1 MIREDYMITL
11 LCSGSRG
18 DIQPYIALA
27 QQLIQL
33 NKSVRIVSGKSYE
46 SFITAYGI
54 DFYPLSMDYQSSDID
69 PKLIQEAQSSDNP
82 LKMLLTFNK
91 MKNYVVG
98 LTGEMFNACKGSE
111 LIIYHPGCSIGYF
124 AGEILGIPSVLA
136 SPFPMHKTTEILS
149 IIAYGKTK
157 MPKAMSYSL
166 LQGLLWMA
174 GKTGVVSFLKSEFGK
189 LPEKFGNPFER
200 VDSTHPAIVSCS
212 NYVFPRPKDWNRNIH
227 QYGYWFVE
235 ENNYQPNHE
244 ITEFISNGTKPIYIG
259 FGSVFNQRHKDEI
272 IQIIVETLKR
282 THQRAIVSGMGELN
296 NHYDTILSVHDVP
309 HSWLFNQ
316 VSLVCHHGGSG
327 TTAAGFRAG
336 VPSVIIPFSNDQF
349 AWAHRAYDLGVG
361 SYPIYRKN
369 LSVDTFVEAINFALS
384 EPIIEN
390 SKLLSQHIESE
401 NGAKV
406 CAHVII
412 KLLNE

>member
-1 MIREDYMITL
+1 MITI

-27 QQLIQL
+27 QQLIHL
-33 NKSVRIVSGKSYE
+33 NKSVRIVAGKSYE
-46 SFITAYGI
+46 TFITDYGI
-54 DFYPLSMDYQSSDID
+54 DFYPLSMDYQSSEID
-69 PKLIQEAQSSDNP
+69 PKLIQDAQSSDNP

-136 SPFPMHKTTEILS
+136 SPFPMHKTKEILS

-157 MPKAMSYSL
+157 MPKAMSYTL

-174 GKTGVVSFLKSEFGK
+174 GKTGVVSFLKKEFGK
-189 LPEKFGNPFER
+189 LPENFGNPFER
-200 VDSTHPAIVSCS
+200 VDSDHPAIVSCS
-212 NYVFPRPKDWNRNIH
+212 NYVFPRPKDWNTNLY

-235 ENNYQPNHE
+235 EDNYQPNHV
-244 ITEFISNGTKPIYIG
+244 ITEFLSKGDKPIYIG
-259 FGSVFNQRHKDEI
+259 FGSVFDRRHKDEI
-272 IQIIVETLKR
+272 VQIIVETLKR
-282 THQRAIVSGMGELN
+282 TNQRAIVSGMGELDK
-296 NHYDTILSVHDVP
+296 HYENILSVSDIP

-349 AWAHRAYDLGVG
+349 AWAHRAFDLGVG
-361 SYPIYRKN
+361 AYPIYRKN
-369 LSVDTFVEAINFALS
+369 LSIDKLVEAINFALS

-390 SKLLSQHIESE
+390 SRLLSQHIESE
-401 NGAKV
+401 NGAKD

-412 KLLNE
+412 KLLND